1 MADRLVVAV
10 EPRSRRRE
18 LGDAL
23 AGEDV
28 TVGTLADAAVR
39 IVAGDGDGVRRAVRP
54 SGPPVLALVA
64 RVDRR
69 SATALL
75 DAGAAGIA
83 LEGTDP
89 GALARALHAV
99 AAGFLVLPPAAAQ
112 SVRRPV
118 LTARQQQILSLLVL
132 GLANAEIAA
141 RLYLTESTV
150 KTHVR
155 AIYAKLGV
163 RSRKEAI
170 DVVRD
175 PASGLGAGVLGMA
188 ATPEPS
194 RGYTSPS
201 VKR

>member
-1 MADRLVVAV
+1 MA
-10 EPRSRRRE
+10 E
-18 LGDAL
+18 LSSSPSNPGRAAPTVDTL
-23 AGEDV
+23 AGADV
-28 TVGTLADAAVR
+28 TVGTLRTPPCGSLPGTVTR
-39 IVAGDGDGVRRAVRP
+39 SRAVRP
-54 SGPPVLALVA
+54 SGPRCRAVA
-64 RVDRR
+64 GVDRR
-69 SATALL
+69 SATGLL

-89 GALARALHAV
+89 AALARALHAV

-118 LTARQQQILSLLVL
+118 LTARQQQILSLVVL

-155 AIYAKLGV
+155 AIYAKLGCA
-163 RSRKEAI
+163 RARAI

-188 ATPEPS
+188 ATP
-194 RGYTSPS
+194 SPAAGT
-201 VKR
+201 RRRA